1 MNVEKLELTL
11 SVNNNVRVD
20 VHLVF
25 ATMSANN
32 VNAQVPT
39 TQATATIKSR
49 PNIMPSSYLYTSSS
63 ALLNRNSENKPTPPP
78 TLPKYTSSFNAG
90 SGLNRDRDKDS
101 IGGSYRLSSLDRLAM
116 RQKFMDQQNNSSS
129 TPNGTPQTNGSENT
143 TTTTTIQSKREMFFT
158 STESSNALN
167 KDSNRLNK
175 TPSLDKPPEPPV
187 KPISPESVKE
197 DTSKESTPEIVKER
211 PKPKELD
218 GYVGFA
224 NLPNQVYRKAVK
236 KGFEFTLMV
245 VGESGLG
252 KSTLIN
258 SMFLTDI
265 YNSSDYPGPTQRL
278 KKTVAVETTR
288 VMLKEN
294 GVNLLLTMV
303 DTPGFGD
310 AVDNSNCWSPI
321 IEFIESKYE
330 DYLNSEA
337 RVTRKITPDQRVH
350 CCLYFIQPSGH
361 GLKSLDI
368 EFMKRLCDKVN
379 IIPVIAKADT
389 LTADECGLFKKQ
401 ILNEIAQHKIKIYE
415 FPDTSEEDE
424 EHKLNKSL
432 KDRVPFA
439 VVGSNTVIEVEGKK
453 VRGRKYPWGIAEVE
467 NLEHCD
473 FIALRNMVIRTHLQD
488 LKDVTNNVHYEN
500 YRCRKL
506 AGLGADGKP
515 TRISNKNPLAQMDE
529 EKREHDLKMKK
540 MEAEMEQVFE
550 MKVRE
555 KKQKL
560 KDSEAELTRR
570 HEATKK
576 SLEQQA
582 KELEE
587 KRRQF
592 ELEKE
597 AWEKEN
603 QVTVEELR
611 RRSLEGSRETVD
623 GKKEKKK
630 KGLF

>member
-1 MNVEKLELTL
+1 
-11 SVNNNVRVD
+11 
-20 VHLVF
+20 
-25 ATMSANN
+25 MSANN

-49 PNIMPSSYLYTSSS
+49 PNIMPSSYMYTSSS

-90 SGLNRDRDKDS
+90 CGLNRDRDKDS

-116 RQKFMDQQNNSSS
+116 RQKFMDQQTTSS
-129 TPNGTPQTNGSENT
+129 NGSLTQTNGT
-143 TTTTTIQSKREMFFT
+143 DTISSIQAKREMFFN
-158 STESSNALN
+158 STTDTPN

-175 TPSLDKPPEPPV
+175 VPSVEKSSEPPV
-187 KPISPESVKE
+187 KTPPESVITKDETIPEMIKE
-197 DTSKESTPEIVKER
+197 KER
-211 PKPKELD
+211 PKVKELD

-258 SMFLTDI
+258 SMFLTEI
-265 YNSSDYPGPTQRL
+265 YNSADYPGPTQRL

-310 AVDNSNCWSPI
+310 AVDNSNCWLPI
-321 IEFIESKYE
+321 VEYIESKYE

-337 RVTRKITPDQRVH
+337 RVTRKQVPDQRVH

-389 LTADECGLFKKQ
+389 LTSEECGLFKKQ
-401 ILNEIAQHKIKIYE
+401 ILSEIVQHKIKIYE
-415 FPDTSEEDE
+415 FPDTMEEDE

-432 KDRVPFA
+432 KERVPFA
-439 VVGSNTVIEVEGKK
+439 VVGSNAVIEVDGKK
-453 VRGRKYPWGIAEVE
+453 IRGRKYPWGIAEVE

-473 FIALRNMVIRTHLQD
+473 FIALRNMIIRTHLQD

-500 YRCRKL
+500 YR
-506 AGLGADGKP
+506 
-515 TRISNKNPLAQMDE
+515 
-529 EKREHDLKMKK
+529 
-540 MEAEMEQVFE
+540 
-550 MKVRE
+550 
-555 KKQKL
+555 
-560 KDSEAELTRR
+560 
-570 HEATKK
+570 
-576 SLEQQA
+576 
-582 KELEE
+582 
-587 KRRQF
+587 
-592 ELEKE
+592 
-597 AWEKEN
+597 
-603 QVTVEELR
+603 
-611 RRSLEGSRETVD
+611 
-623 GKKEKKK
+623 
-630 KGLF
+630 

>member
-1 MNVEKLELTL
+1 
-11 SVNNNVRVD
+11 
-20 VHLVF
+20 
-25 ATMSANN
+25 MSANN
-32 VNAQVPT
+32 VNAQVPPT
-39 TQATATIKSR
+39 TTATVKR
-49 PNIMPSSYLYTSSS
+49 PTIMPSSYMYTSSTG
-63 ALLNRNSENKPTPPP
+63 LLNRNPEKPSPPP

-90 SGLNRDRDKDS
+90 SALNRDRDKDS
-101 IGGSYRLSSLDRLAM
+101 IGGSYRLAGIDRLAL
-116 RQKFMDQQNNSSS
+116 RQRYIDQSTTNTSPPMNNGNAV
-129 TPNGTPQTNGSENT
+129 NGNEATTTVAMT
-143 TTTTTIQSKREMFFT
+143 TTTTTTSTVQSKREMFFNSEPV
-158 STESSNALN
+158 STAP
-167 KDSNRLNK
+167 KDSNRIKVPSVDKIAEPVAK
-175 TPSLDKPPEPPV
+175 T
-187 KPISPESVKE
+187 SPEAEEGEK
-197 DTSKESTPEIVKER
+197 PEIKEK
-211 PKPKELD
+211 PKLKELD

-265 YNSSDYPGPTQRL
+265 YNPTEYPGPTHRV
-278 KKTVAVETTR
+278 KKTVSVETTR

-294 GVNLLLTMV
+294 GVNLLITIV

-337 RVTRKITPDQRVH
+337 RVTRKQVPDQRVH
-350 CCLYFIQPSGH
+350 CCFYFIQPSGH

-389 LTADECGLFKKQ
+389 LTSDECALFKKQ
-401 ILNEIAQHKIKIYE
+401 VLNEIAQNKIKIYE
-415 FPDTSEEDE
+415 FPDTPEDDE

-432 KDRVPFA
+432 RERVPFA
-439 VVGSNTVIEVEGKK
+439 VVGSNTVIEQDGKK
-453 VRGRKYPWGIAEVE
+453 IRGRKYPWGVAEVE

-488 LKDVTNNVHYEN
+488 LKEVTNDVHYEN

-506 AGLGADGKP
+506 AGLGVDGKP
-515 TRISNKNPLAQMDE
+515 TRVSNKNPLAQMDE

-550 MKVRE
+550 MKVKE

-560 KDSEAELTRR
+560 KDSESELTRR
-570 HEATKK
+570 HEATRK
-576 SLEQQA
+576 SLELQA
-582 KELEE
+582 KELDD
-587 KRRQF
+587 KRKQF
-592 ELEKE
+592 EAEKL
-597 AWEKEN
+597 AWEQDN
-603 QVTVEELR
+603 HVTIEDLR
-611 RRSLEGSRETVD
+611 RRSLEGSKEAVD
-623 GKKEKKK
+623 GKKDKKK

>member
-1 MNVEKLELTL
+1 M
-11 SVNNNVRVD
+11 
-20 VHLVF
+20 
-25 ATMSANN
+25 N
-32 VNAQVPT
+32 VNAQVPPT
-39 TQATATIKSR
+39 TTATVKR
-49 PNIMPSSYLYTSSS
+49 PTIMPSSYMYTSSS
-63 ALLNRNSENKPTPPP
+63 ALLNRNTEKPSPPP

-90 SGLNRDRDKDS
+90 SNLNRDRDKDS
-101 IGGSYRLSSLDRLAM
+101 IGGSYRLAGIDRLAL
-116 RQKFMDQQNNSSS
+116 RQRYIDQA
-129 TPNGTPQTNGSENT
+129 TTNTTSPPTST
-143 TTTTTIQSKREMFFT
+143 TTTNGTTIPLNGNETNTVTSTTQSSIQSKREMFFNSDPT
-158 STESSNALN
+158 KPIL
-167 KDSNRLNK
+167 DSNRVK
-175 TPSLDKPPEPPV
+175 VPSTDKLSIDSTKSSPDSSKDELKEPL
-187 KPISPESVKE
+187 EG
-197 DTSKESTPEIVKER
+197 TKER

-265 YNSSDYPGPTQRL
+265 YNSSDYPGPTHRV
-278 KKTVAVETTR
+278 KKTVSVETTR

-294 GVNLLLTMV
+294 GVNLLLTVV

-310 AVDNSNCWSPI
+310 AVDNSNCWTPL

-337 RVTRKITPDQRVH
+337 RVTRKQVPDQRVH
-350 CCLYFIQPSGH
+350 CCFYFIQPSGH

-389 LTADECGLFKKQ
+389 LTSDECALFKKQ
-401 ILNEIAQHKIKIYE
+401 VLNEIAQHKIKIYE
-415 FPDTSEEDE
+415 FPDTPEDDE

-432 KDRVPFA
+432 RERVPFA
-439 VVGSNTVIEVEGKK
+439 VVGSNAVIEQDGKK
-453 VRGRKYPWGIAEVE
+453 IRGRKYPWGIAEVE

-488 LKDVTNNVHYEN
+488 LKEVTNNVHYEN

-506 AGLGADGKP
+506 AGLGVDGKP
-515 TRISNKNPLAQMDE
+515 TRVSNKNPLAQMDE

-550 MKVRE
+550 MKVKE

-560 KDSEAELTRR
+560 KDSEQELTRR
-570 HEATKK
+570 HEQTRK
-576 SLEQQA
+576 SLELQA
-582 KELEE
+582 KELDE

-592 ELEKE
+592 EAEKL
-597 AWEKEN
+597 AWEQEN
-603 QVTVEELR
+603 HVTVEELR
-611 RRSLEGSRETVD
+611 RRSLEGSKEAVD
-623 GKKEKKK
+623 GKKDKKK

>member
-1 MNVEKLELTL
+1 
-11 SVNNNVRVD
+11 
-20 VHLVF
+20 
-25 ATMSANN
+25 MSANN
-32 VNAQVPT
+32 VNGQVPT

-49 PNIMPSSYLYTSSS
+49 PNIMPGSYLYTSSS
-63 ALLNRNSENKPTPPP
+63 GLLNRSTENKPTPPP

-90 SGLNRDRDKDS
+90 SGLARDRDKDS

-116 RQKFMDQQNNSSS
+116 RQKFMDPNPS
-129 TPNGTPQTNGSENT
+129 TTNGAITQTNGSELT
-143 TTTTTIQSKREMFFT
+143 TTTTTTSSIQSKREMFFN
-158 STESSNALN
+158 STESIGS

-175 TPSLDKPPEPPV
+175 VPSVEKPPEPPT
-187 KPISPESVKE
+187 KPSPEAVISKDDSPKE
-197 DTSKESTPEIVKER
+197 NVIELIKER

-236 KGFEFTLMV
+236 KGFQFTLMV

-265 YNSSDYPGPTQRL
+265 YNPTDYPGPTQRL

-288 VMLKEN
+288 IMLKEN

-310 AVDNSNCWSPI
+310 AVDNSNCWQPI
-321 IEFIESKYE
+321 IEYIESKYE

-337 RVTRKITPDQRVH
+337 RVTRKQIPDQRVH

-389 LTADECGLFKKQ
+389 LTSDECALFKKQ

-415 FPDTSEEDE
+415 FPDTLEEDE

-432 KDRVPFA
+432 RERVPFA
-439 VVGSNTVIEVEGKK
+439 VVGSNAVIEIDGKK
-453 VRGRKYPWGIAEVE
+453 IRGRKYPWGIAEVE

-506 AGLGADGKP
+506 AGLGVDGKP

-529 EKREHDLKMKK
+529 EKKEHDIKMKK
-540 MEAEMEQVFE
+540 METEMEQVFE

-560 KDSEAELTRR
+560 KDSEIELTRR
-570 HEATKK
+570 HESTKK

-582 KELEE
+582 KELDE
-587 KRRQF
+587 KRKQF

-597 AWEKEN
+597 QWEREN
-603 QVTVEELR
+603 NITVEELR
-611 RRSLEGSRETVD
+611 RKSLEGSRENVD

>member
-1 MNVEKLELTL
+1 
-11 SVNNNVRVD
+11 
-20 VHLVF
+20 
-25 ATMSANN
+25 MSANN
-32 VNAQVPT
+32 VNAQPAPT

-116 RQKFMDQQNNSSS
+116 RQKFMDQQSPTNASS
-129 TPNGTPQTNGSENT
+129 NGTMSQTNGSESSS
-143 TTTTTIQSKREMFFT
+143 IQTKREMFFN
-158 STESSNALN
+158 STETSIA
-167 KDSNRLNK
+167 KDSNRINK
-175 TPSLDKPPEPPV
+175 ISMEKPPEPPV
-187 KPISPESVKE
+187 KSSPPETKE
-197 DTSKESTPEIVKER
+197 DTSKESTPEIIKER
-211 PKPKELD
+211 PKLKELD

-258 SMFLTDI
+258 SMFLTEI
-265 YNSSDYPGPTQRL
+265 YNSTDYPGPTQRL

-310 AVDNSNCWSPI
+310 AVDNSNCWAPI
-321 IEFIESKYE
+321 IEYIESKYE

-337 RVTRKITPDQRVH
+337 RVTRKQIPDQRIH

-379 IIPVIAKADT
+379 IIPIIAKADT
-389 LTADECGLFKKQ
+389 LTSDECALFKKQ

-432 KDRVPFA
+432 KERVPFA
-439 VVGSNTVIEVEGKK
+439 VVGSNTVIEVDGKK

-473 FIALRNMVIRTHLQD
+473 FIALRNMIIRTHLQD

-506 AGLGADGKP
+506 AGLGVDGKP
-515 TRISNKNPLAQMDE
+515 SRISNKNPLAQMDE

-576 SLEQQA
+576 QLEQQA

-592 ELEKE
+592 ESEKE
-597 AWEKEN
+597 NWEKEN
-603 QVTVEELR
+603 QITVEELR
-611 RRSLEGSRETVD
+611 RRSLEGSREAVD

>member
-1 MNVEKLELTL
+1 
-11 SVNNNVRVD
+11 
-20 VHLVF
+20 
-25 ATMSANN
+25 MSANN
-32 VNAQVPT
+32 VNATPVPT

-49 PNIMPSSYLYTSSS
+49 PNIIPSSYMYTSSS
-63 ALLNRNSENKPTPPP
+63 GLLNRNTENKPTPPP

-90 SGLNRDRDKDS
+90 SGLTRDRDKDS

-116 RQKFMDQQNNSSS
+116 RQKFMDSANN
-129 TPNGTPQTNGSENT
+129 TNGSVTQTNGSDST
-143 TTTTTIQSKREMFFT
+143 SSIQSKREMFFT
-158 STESSNALN
+158 TNSPDTAT
-167 KDSNRLNK
+167 KPDSNRLNK
-175 TPSLDKPPEPPV
+175 VPSQEKPPEPPA
-187 KPISPESVKE
+187 KISPETTKDEGKE
-197 DTSKESTPEIVKER
+197 TPITLPEIAVKER
-211 PKPKELD
+211 PKLRELD

-265 YNSSDYPGPTQRL
+265 YNSTDYPGPTQRL
-278 KKTVAVETTR
+278 KKTVAVETTK
-288 VMLKEN
+288 VLLKEN

-310 AVDNSNCWSPI
+310 AVDNSNCWVPV
-321 IEFIESKYE
+321 IEYIESKYE

-337 RVTRKITPDQRVH
+337 RVTRKQIPDQRVH

-389 LTADECGLFKKQ
+389 LTPDECNLFKKQ
-401 ILNEIAQHKIKIYE
+401 ILNEIAQNKIKIYE
-415 FPDTSEEDE
+415 FPDTIDDDE

-432 KDRVPFA
+432 RERVPFA
-439 VVGSNTVIEVEGKK
+439 VVGSNVVIEADGKK
-453 VRGRKYPWGIAEVE
+453 IRGRKYPWGTAEVE

-506 AGLGADGKP
+506 AGLGVDGKP

-582 KELEE
+582 KELED
-587 KRRQF
+587 KRKQF

-597 AWEKEN
+597 EWEREN

-611 RRSLEGSRETVD
+611 RRSLEGSREAVD

>member
-1 MNVEKLELTL
+1 MNRSTEK
-11 SVNNNVRVD
+11 
-20 VHLVF
+20 
-25 ATMSANN
+25 
-32 VNAQVPT
+32 
-39 TQATATIKSR
+39 
-49 PNIMPSSYLYTSSS
+49 PS
-63 ALLNRNSENKPTPPP
+63 PPP

-90 SGLNRDRDKDS
+90 SSLTRDRDKDGL
-101 IGGSYRLSSLDRLAM
+101 GGSYRLASIDRLAI
-116 RQKFMDQQNNSSS
+116 RQRYIDQSSNN
-129 TPNGTPQTNGSENT
+129 PAGNTNGNVNQVNGNNETINITTST
-143 TTTTTIQSKREMFFT
+143 TTPTSQSSVQSKREMFFNSDLT
-158 STESSNALN
+158 STATIN
-167 KDSNRLNK
+167 KDSNRLGSSIIK
-175 TPSLDKPPEPPV
+175 VPSTEKPPSDPIIKSPPEPT
-187 KPISPESVKE
+187 KE
-197 DTSKESTPEIVKER
+197 DSNKENATEMIKEKPR
-211 PKPKELD
+211 PKELD

-265 YNSSDYPGPTQRL
+265 YNATEYPGPTHRV

-288 VMLKEN
+288 VMMKEN
-294 GVNLLLTMV
+294 GVNLLLTIV

-310 AVDNSNCWSPI
+310 AVDNSNCWTPV
-321 IEFIESKYE
+321 IEYIESKYE
-330 DYLNSEA
+330 DYLNAEA
-337 RVTRKITPDQRVH
+337 RVTRKQTPDQRVH
-350 CCLYFIQPSGH
+350 CCFYFIQPSGH

-389 LTADECGLFKKQ
+389 LTSDECSLFKKQ
-401 ILNEIAQHKIKIYE
+401 VLNEIAQNKIKIYE
-415 FPDTSEEDE
+415 FPDPLEEDE
-424 EHKLNKSL
+424 EQKLNKSL
-432 KDRVPFA
+432 RERVPFA
-439 VVGSNTVIEVEGKK
+439 VVGSNAVIEIDGKK
-453 VRGRKYPWGIAEVE
+453 IRGRRYPWGIAEVE

-488 LKDVTNNVHYEN
+488 LKEVTNNVHYEN

-506 AGLGADGKP
+506 AGLGVDGKP

-570 HEATKK
+570 HESTRK
-576 SLEQQA
+576 SLEVQA
-582 KELEE
+582 KELDD
-587 KRRQF
+587 RRKQF
-592 ELEKE
+592 EAEKA
-597 AWEKEN
+597 AWEKDN
-603 QVTVEELR
+603 QITIEDLR
-611 RRSLEGSRETVD
+611 RRSLEGSKEAVD
-623 GKKEKKK
+623 GKKDKKK

>member
-1 MNVEKLELTL
+1 
-11 SVNNNVRVD
+11 
-20 VHLVF
+20 
-25 ATMSANN
+25 MSANN
-32 VNAQVPT
+32 VNTQVPT

-49 PNIMPSSYLYTSSS
+49 PNIMPSSYMYTSSS
-63 ALLNRNSENKPTPPP
+63 ALLNRNPDNKPTPPP

-90 SGLNRDRDKDS
+90 SGLRDRDKDS

-116 RQKFMDQQNNSSS
+116 RQKFMDSQ
-129 TPNGTPQTNGSENT
+129 TPPTSASVTNGSIPPTNGEPT
-143 TTTTTIQSKREMFFT
+143 SIQSKREMFFN
-158 STESSNALN
+158 STDNS

-175 TPSLDKPPEPPV
+175 IPSMEKASELTVKTPPEGT
-187 KPISPESVKE
+187 KDDSNKE
-197 DTSKESTPEIVKER
+197 TPPEIVKER
-211 PKPKELD
+211 PKVKELD

-258 SMFLTDI
+258 SMFLTEI
-265 YNSSDYPGPTQRL
+265 YNSTDYPGPTQRL

-288 VMLKEN
+288 VLLKEN

-310 AVDNSNCWSPI
+310 AVDNSNCWVPI
-321 IEFIESKYE
+321 IEYIESKYE

-337 RVTRKITPDQRVH
+337 RVTRKQVPDQRVH

-379 IIPVIAKADT
+379 IIPVVAKADT
-389 LTADECGLFKKQ
+389 LTSDECALFKKQ

-415 FPDTSEEDE
+415 FPDTTEEDE

-439 VVGSNTVIEVEGKK
+439 VVGSNAVIEVEGKK

-473 FIALRNMVIRTHLQD
+473 FIALRNMIIRTHLQD

-506 AGLGADGKP
+506 AGLGVDGKP

-529 EKREHDLKMKK
+529 EKREHNLKMKQ

-570 HEATKK
+570 HESTKK
-576 SLEQQA
+576 QLEQQA

-597 AWEKEN
+597 QWEKEN
-603 QVTVEELR
+603 QVTIEDLR

>member
-1 MNVEKLELTL
+1 
-11 SVNNNVRVD
+11 
-20 VHLVF
+20 
-25 ATMSANN
+25 MSANN

-49 PNIMPSSYLYTSSS
+49 PNIMPSSYMYTSSS

-116 RQKFMDQQNNSSS
+116 RQKFMEQQNPTPNSS
-129 TPNGTPQTNGSENT
+129 PQTNGSGDSNNST
-143 TTTTTIQSKREMFFT
+143 STASLQSKREMFFT
-158 STESSNALN
+158 STSELTTN
-167 KDSNRLNK
+167 KDSNRINK
-175 TPSLDKPPEPPV
+175 TPSVEKPPPPEAPV
-187 KPISPESVKE
+187 KPVSPDSTK
-197 DTSKESTPEIVKER
+197 DDNTSKESTPEIVKER

-258 SMFLTDI
+258 SMFLTEI
-265 YNSSDYPGPTQRL
+265 YNSTDYPGPTQRL

-310 AVDNSNCWSPI
+310 AVDNSNCWTPI

-330 DYLNSEA
+330 DFLNAEA
-337 RVTRKITPDQRVH
+337 RVTRKLTPDQRVH

-389 LTADECGLFKKQ
+389 LTADECALFKKQ

-432 KDRVPFA
+432 KERVPFA
-439 VVGSNTVIEVEGKK
+439 VVGSNVVIEVDGKK

-506 AGLGADGKP
+506 AGLGTDGKP

-592 ELEKE
+592 EMEKE

>member
-1 MNVEKLELTL
+1 
-11 SVNNNVRVD
+11 
-20 VHLVF
+20 
-25 ATMSANN
+25 MSANN
-32 VNAQVPT
+32 VNTQVPPT
-39 TQATATIKSR
+39 TTATVKR
-49 PNIMPSSYLYTSSS
+49 PTIMPSSYAYTSSTG
-63 ALLNRNSENKPTPPP
+63 LLNRSTEKPSPPP

-90 SGLNRDRDKDS
+90 SSLTRDRDKDGL
-101 IGGSYRLSSLDRLAM
+101 GGSYRLASIDRLAI
-116 RQKFMDQQNNSSS
+116 RQRYIDQS
-129 TPNGTPQTNGSENT
+129 TGNTNGNVNQVNGNNETVNITTST
-143 TTTTTIQSKREMFFT
+143 TTPTSQSSVQSKREMFFNSDLT
-158 STESSNALN
+158 TATIN
-167 KDSNRLNK
+167 KDSNRLGSIIK
-175 TPSLDKPPEPPV
+175 VPSTEKPPSDSTI
-187 KPISPESVKE
+187 KSPELTKE
-197 DTSKESTPEIVKER
+197 DSNKENVTEIIKEKPR
-211 PKPKELD
+211 PKELD

-265 YNSSDYPGPTQRL
+265 YNATEYPGPTHRV

-288 VMLKEN
+288 VMMKEN
-294 GVNLLLTMV
+294 GVNLLLTIV

-310 AVDNSNCWSPI
+310 AVDNSNCWTPV
-321 IEFIESKYE
+321 IEYIESKYE
-330 DYLNSEA
+330 DYLNAEA
-337 RVTRKITPDQRVH
+337 RVTRKQTPDQRVH
-350 CCLYFIQPSGH
+350 CCFYFIQPSGH

-389 LTADECGLFKKQ
+389 LTSDECSLFKKQ
-401 ILNEIAQHKIKIYE
+401 VLNEIAQNKIKIYE
-415 FPDTSEEDE
+415 FPDPLEDDE
-424 EHKLNKSL
+424 EQKLNKSL
-432 KDRVPFA
+432 RERVPFA
-439 VVGSNTVIEVEGKK
+439 VVGSNAVIEIDGKRI
-453 VRGRKYPWGIAEVE
+453 RGRKYPWGIAEVE

-488 LKDVTNNVHYEN
+488 LKEVTNNVHYEN

-506 AGLGADGKP
+506 AGLGVDGKP

-570 HEATKK
+570 HESTRK
-576 SLEQQA
+576 SLEVQA
-582 KELEE
+582 KELDD
-587 KRRQF
+587 RRKQF
-592 ELEKE
+592 EAEKA
-597 AWEKEN
+597 AWEKDN
-603 QVTVEELR
+603 QITIEDLR
-611 RRSLEGSRETVD
+611 RRSLEGSKEAVD
-623 GKKEKKK
+623 GKKDKKK

>member
-1 MNVEKLELTL
+1 
-11 SVNNNVRVD
+11 
-20 VHLVF
+20 
-25 ATMSANN
+25 MSANN
-32 VNAQVPT
+32 VNATVPT

-63 ALLNRNSENKPTPPP
+63 ALLNRNNENKPTPPP

-90 SGLNRDRDKDS
+90 SGLSRDRDKDS

-116 RQKFMDQQNNSSS
+116 RQKFMDQQSP
-129 TPNGTPQTNGSENT
+129 TNGTPQTNGADTAPPS
-143 TTTTTIQSKREMFFT
+143 IQSKREMFF
-158 STESSNALN
+158 SSATDSN

-175 TPSLDKPPEPPV
+175 TPSVEKPAEPPIKKDSPPEPPA
-187 KPISPESVKE
+187 KEKDES
-197 DTSKESTPEIVKER
+197 SKESSPEIVKER

-258 SMFLTDI
+258 SMFLTEI
-265 YNSSDYPGPTQRL
+265 YNSADYPGPTQRL

-288 VMLKEN
+288 VLLKEN
-294 GVNLLLTMV
+294 GVNLMLTMV

-310 AVDNSNCWSPI
+310 AVDNSNCWVPI

-337 RVTRKITPDQRVH
+337 RVTRKMSPDQRVH

-389 LTADECGLFKKQ
+389 LTSDECTQFKKQ
-401 ILNEIAQHKIKIYE
+401 VMNEIAQHKIKIYE
-415 FPDTSEEDE
+415 FPDMSEEDE

-439 VVGSNTVIEVEGKK
+439 VVGSNVVIESEGKK
-453 VRGRKYPWGIAEVE
+453 TRGRRYPWGVAEVE

-506 AGLGADGKP
+506 AGLGTDGKP
-515 TRISNKNPLAQMDE
+515 SRISNKNPLAQMDE

-576 SLEQQA
+576 QLEQQA

-592 ELEKE
+592 EQEKE

-603 QVTVEELR
+603 CITVEELR
-611 RRSLEGSRETVD
+611 RRSLEGSRETMD
-623 GKKEKKK
+623 GKKDKKK

>member
-1 MNVEKLELTL
+1 
-11 SVNNNVRVD
+11 
-20 VHLVF
+20 
-25 ATMSANN
+25 MSANN

-49 PNIMPSSYLYTSSS
+49 PNIMPSSYMYTSSS

-116 RQKFMDQQNNSSS
+116 RQKFMDQQNNSTT
-129 TPNGTPQTNGSENT
+129 TPNGTPQTNGSET
-143 TTTTTIQSKREMFFT
+143 ATTIQSKREMFFT
-158 STESSNALN
+158 STESTNALS

-187 KPISPESVKE
+187 KPVSPESTKD

-265 YNSSDYPGPTQRL
+265 YNSTDYPGPTQRL

-310 AVDNSNCWSPI
+310 AVDNSNCWTPI

-330 DYLNSEA
+330 DFLNSEA
-337 RVTRKITPDQRVH
+337 RVTRKVTPDQRVH

-389 LTADECGLFKKQ
+389 LTADECNLFKKQ

-439 VVGSNTVIEVEGKK
+439 VVGSNTVIEVDGKK
-453 VRGRKYPWGIAEVE
+453 VRGRRYPWGIAEVE

-515 TRISNKNPLAQMDE
+515 TRVSNKNPLAQMDE

-592 ELEKE
+592 EMEKE

>member
-1 MNVEKLELTL
+1 MNVEKFELTL

-129 TPNGTPQTNGSENT
+129 TPNGTPQTNGSESA
-143 TTTTTIQSKREMFFT
+143 TTTTIQSKREMFFT
-158 STESSNALN
+158 STESANVLN

-197 DTSKESTPEIVKER
+197 DTSKESTPEIIKER

-310 AVDNSNCWSPI
+310 AVDNSNCWTPI

-379 IIPVIAKADT
+379 IIPVVAKADT
-389 LTADECGLFKKQ
+389 LTADECVLFKKQ

-439 VVGSNTVIEVEGKK
+439 VVGSNTVIEVDGKK
-453 VRGRKYPWGIAEVE
+453 IRGRKYPWGIAEVE

>member
-1 MNVEKLELTL
+1 
-11 SVNNNVRVD
+11 
-20 VHLVF
+20 
-25 ATMSANN
+25 MSANN
-32 VNAQVPT
+32 VNPQVST
-39 TQATATIKSR
+39 TQTQATATIKSR

-63 ALLNRNSENKPTPPP
+63 GLLNRSTENKPAPPP

-116 RQKFMDQQNNSSS
+116 RQKFMDQTVTS
-129 TPNGTPQTNGSENT
+129 NGTTVSQTNGNDTSINSQT
-143 TTTTTIQSKREMFFT
+143 KREMFFT
-158 STESSNALN
+158 STNNASN
-167 KDSNRLNK
+167 DSNRLTK
-175 TPSLDKPPEPPV
+175 TPSLDKPPEPPT
-187 KPISPESVKE
+187 KPSPDDIKE
-197 DTSKESTPEIVKER
+197 ENKDAVNEIIRER
-211 PKPKELD
+211 PKVKELD

-258 SMFLTDI
+258 SLFLTDI

-310 AVDNSNCWSPI
+310 AVDNSNCWVPI
-321 IEFIESKYE
+321 IEYIESKYE

-337 RVTRKITPDQRVH
+337 RVTRKQIPDQRVH

-368 EFMKRLCDKVN
+368 EYMKRLCDKVN

-389 LTADECGLFKKQ
+389 LTSDECALFKKQ
-401 ILNEIAQHKIKIYE
+401 ILNEIAQNKIKIYE
-415 FPDTSEEDE
+415 FPDTLEEDE
-424 EHKLNKSL
+424 EHKINKSL
-432 KDRVPFA
+432 KERVPFA
-439 VVGSNTVIEVEGKK
+439 VVGSNVVIEQDGKK
-453 VRGRKYPWGIAEVE
+453 IRGRKYPWGVAEVE

-473 FIALRNMVIRTHLQD
+473 FIAMRNMIIRTHLQD

-506 AGLGADGKP
+506 AGLGVDGKP

-570 HEATKK
+570 AEATKK

-587 KRRQF
+587 KRKQF

-597 AWEKEN
+597 QWEKEN